1 MPPQTHQVL
10 RHLITAGSITN
21 VEAHAVL
28 KCRSVSKRISELV
41 NGLRPITADTAL
53 RLGLFFG
60 MEPRFWIN
68 LQTEYDMRVAVRTL
82 QEKIAPRIRA
92 FQRTSA

>member
-10 RHLITAGSITN
+10 RHLIAAGSITN

-41 NGLRPITADTAL
+41 NTHGIDVAKLHRRDSTGQRFVRYIL
-53 RLGLFFG
+53 IN
-60 MEPRFWIN
+60 PRAAK
-68 LQTEYDMRVAVRTL
+68 VAAAMYHPL
-82 QEKIAPRIRA
+82 EA
-92 FQRTSA
+92 